1 MSRRRK
7 KSKSNTGRLSSI
19 LEGAGIVG
27 VLYTILVYI
36 VYALLKYKV
45 VAFLLFGLVVAYV
58 AYYIYCAING
68 FNSEPLISADNIDIM
83 DGHDFEHWCAKL
95 LEANGFQ
102 NVYVTPGSNDQG
114 VDIIASIN
122 GERYA
127 IQCKRYSK
135 RLGNT
140 PVQEVASGRNV
151 YCCTRAAVMT
161 NNYFTEGAIAAAS
174 ANDVELWDRTVI
186 FAFLDSQSK

>member
-7 KSKSNTGRLSSI
+7 KSKSNTGCLSS
-19 LEGAGIVG
+19 LFEEVVGAGTLVGIVF
-27 VLYTILVYI
+27 
-36 VYALLKYKV
+36 ALAVNKV
-45 VAFLLFGLVVAYV
+45 GAFLLAFIAIACVAYF
-58 AYYIYCAING
+58 IYLVITPN
-68 FNSEPLISADNIDIM
+68 NSEPLISADNIDIM